1 MDYVASFF
9 DSRSSSWSYASLRN
23 FNKLSSPVQSHLQ
36 KVYLTLAAALLVS
49 ALGVYV
55 HILWHIGG
63 LITSLGFIATTA
75 WLVST
80 PSTPA
85 EEGKRLKLLAAA
97 AFFEGA
103 SVGTLVEAVLQ
114 FDPSIV
120 VMAFLGSVAVFACF
134 SGAALVARRREY
146 LFLGGILSSVVS
158 LMLLLQFSSLIFGR
172 SAFMYNVE
180 IFGGL
185 LVFMGYVLF
194 DTQMIIERA
203 NRGDYNY
210 VKHAL
215 DLFVDFAAIFV
226 RLLVIMTKNSSQRE
240 QRDQQR
246 RKRRSY

>member
-1 MDYVASFF
+1 
-9 DSRSSSWSYASLRN
+9 
-23 FNKLSSPVQSHLQ
+23 
-36 KVYLTLAAALLVS
+36 
-49 ALGVYV
+49 
-55 HILWHIGG
+55 
-63 LITSLGFIATTA
+63 
-75 WLVST
+75 
-80 PSTPA
+80 
-85 EEGKRLKLLAAA
+85 
-97 AFFEGA
+97 
-103 SVGTLVEAVLQ
+103 
-114 FDPSIV
+114 
-120 VMAFLGSVAVFACF
+120 MAFLGSVAVFACF

-226 RLLVIMTKNSSQRE
+226 RLLVIMVSHYSKAF
-240 QRDQQR
+240 
-246 RKRRSY
+246 

>member
-9 DSRSSSWSYASLRN
+9 DSRSSSWNYASLRN

-55 HILWHIGG
+55 HTLWHIGG

-240 QRDQQR
+240 RRDQER

>member
-9 DSRSSSWSYASLRN
+9 DSRSSSWNYASLRN

-55 HILWHIGG
+55 HTLWHIGG

-180 IFGGL
+180 
-185 LVFMGYVLF
+185 V
-194 DTQMIIERA
+194 
-203 NRGDYNY
+203 
-210 VKHAL
+210 
-215 DLFVDFAAIFV
+215 
-226 RLLVIMTKNSSQRE
+226 
-240 QRDQQR
+240 
-246 RKRRSY
+246 